1 MTTKRKNVAI
11 VCGGDSGEYEISVQ
25 SGNVVSKFLDKEKF
39 RPFVIYIKGKDWFFK
54 PSEDVVIAIDK
65 NDFSL
70 SVGGEKV
77 IFDVVFNALHG
88 TPGEDGKLLGYFDM
102 LGIPYT
108 SSSHTVSSLT
118 FNKDFC
124 KQVVKSVGVALADS
138 VLLRRGQSIK
148 ASEIISELGLPIF
161 VKPNS
166 NGSSVGVSKVNL
178 EEELQPALEKAFMDD
193 EFALIE
199 SFIKGREIGCGV
211 FEFKGRMMVLPL
223 TEIISK
229 NEFFDYDA
237 KYTKG
242 KSDEIT
248 PADVDEDID
257 LEIKALAAQLY
268 NRLSCRGFVRFDF
281 ILTDEDIYFLEVN
294 TVPGMSAASIIPQ
307 QAEVMGISLPDFFG
321 MAIENVI

>member
-39 RPFVIYIKGKDWFFK
+39 QPFLIYIKGKDWFFK
-54 PSEDVVIAIDK
+54 PSEDSTINIDK

-70 SVGGEKV
+70 TIDGEKTV
-77 IFDVVFNALHG
+77 FDVVFNALHG
-88 TPGEDGKLLGYFDM
+88 TPGEDGKLLGYLDM
-102 LGIPYT
+102 IGIPYT
-108 SSSHTVSSLT
+108 SSNHIVSALT

-138 VLLRRGQSIK
+138 VLLKRGQSFK
-148 ASEIISELGLPIF
+148 AHEVVSELGLPLF

-166 NGSSVGVSKVNL
+166 NGSSVGVSKVNSEKGL
-178 EEELQPALEKAFMDD
+178 KPALEKAFKED
-193 EFALIE
+193 EYALIE

-268 NRLSCRGFVRFDF
+268 NRIGCRGFVRFDF

-307 QAEVMGISLPDFFG
+307 QAEVMGISLSDFFG
-321 MAIENVI
+321 MAIENVT

>member
-1 MTTKRKNVAI
+1 
-11 VCGGDSGEYEISVQ
+11 
-25 SGNVVSKFLDKEKF
+25 
-39 RPFVIYIKGKDWFFK
+39 
-54 PSEDVVIAIDK
+54 
-65 NDFSL
+65 
-70 SVGGEKV
+70 
-77 IFDVVFNALHG
+77 
-88 TPGEDGKLLGYFDM
+88 
-102 LGIPYT
+102 
-108 SSSHTVSSLT
+108 
-118 FNKDFC
+118 
-124 KQVVKSVGVALADS
+124 
-138 VLLRRGQSIK
+138 
-148 ASEIISELGLPIF
+148 PIF

-211 FEFKGRMMVLPL
+211 FEFKGRMIVLPL

-307 QAEVMGISLPDFFG
+307 QAEVMGISLSDFFG

>member
-39 RPFVIYIKGKDWFFK
+39 RPLVIYIKGKDWFFK

-70 SVGGEKV
+70 TVDGEK
-77 IFDVVFNALHG
+77 IFFDVVFNALHG
-88 TPGEDGKLLGYFDM
+88 SPGEDGKLLGYFDM

-138 VLLRRGQSIK
+138 ILLRRGQSIK

-268 NRLSCRGFVRFDF
+268 SRLSCRGFVRFDF